1 LPESPKIPMHP
12 SHLPQQRLRLV
23 HDMPIASAEYE
34 LRLGAAKGI
43 AKRLPRSAEYVCQL
57 EWAWSP
63 MHNRIEAFYVSK
75 SRKHWVLWSSYFD
88 DNYSRWE
95 KDVAAVCGLK
105 ADQKDATMLMLFKH
119 LDDLRR
125 SYEIE
130 HYHWISESG
139 FLSVG
144 EIDAVAREVWN
155 E

>member
-1 LPESPKIPMHP
+1 MPRTPKIPLHP
-12 SHLPQQRLRLV
+12 SQLPQQRLRLV
-23 HDMPIASAEYE
+23 HEMPIALPEYGV
-34 LRLGAAKGI
+34 RLGSAKGI
-43 AKRLPRSAEYVCQL
+43 ASKLPRTAEYVCQL

-63 MHNRIEAFYVSK
+63 MNNRIEAFYVSR

-95 KDVAAVCGLK
+95 KDVVAVCSLK
-105 ADQKDATMLMLFKH
+105 ADQKYAVMLMLFEH
-119 LDDLRR
+119 LDDLRV

-144 EIDAVAREVWN
+144 EIDTVARNVWS